1 MSNAIELLP
10 IKQLLEMK
18 FFIPSYQRGYRWG
31 KQEITDL
38 LNDIYEYQNEA
49 NSQEQTTKVGMFY
62 CLQPV
67 VVKGRGDGSYEN
79 YTSYSKPKVATSCLT
94 CALPKVSKYI
104 AANNTS
110 RH

>member
-49 NSQEQTTKVGMFY
+49 NSQEQTTKVACFTVYNRLLLRAGGMV
-62 CLQPV
+62 LMKTILRTRNQ
-67 VVKGRGDGSYEN
+67 R
-79 YTSYSKPKVATSCLT
+79 
-94 CALPKVSKYI
+94 
-104 AANNTS
+104 
-110 RH
+110 